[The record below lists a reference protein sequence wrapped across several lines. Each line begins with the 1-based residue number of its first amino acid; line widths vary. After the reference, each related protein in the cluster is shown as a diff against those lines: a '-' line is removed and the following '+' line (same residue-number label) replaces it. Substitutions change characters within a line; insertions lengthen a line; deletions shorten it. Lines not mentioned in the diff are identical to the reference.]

1 MNKTTII
8 AAAAIAG
15 SAIAGCGTTATS
27 SSSSPRAPSA
37 PTTAPASQPAPG
49 GIPVTQTVREG
60 QPFTVSFDYAAGYG
74 SASWKLTLD
83 SMTCGNGTIFDPRIM
98 AQFYSAEGMPT
109 VVPQADPGQKF
120 CLVKFSITNE
130 GDSNRSWSGPETLNV
145 GLDAYQDTGGARR
158 SGYGIGTASDAEGAY
173 NNYALLPGQSASGG
187 LQPGQSGV
195 DWSVFEVP
203 SGATVTSVSVAATAY
218 SGGAQVVVITKTVT
232 VPAPAKTVTMPAES
246 SQPQPSASS
255 APQPSTSFQGDPT
268 AGSGTGPACT
278 TIAGYFPG
286 GLPGHED
293 ATGFCV
299 PDKLGR
305 ARATSF

>member
-1 MNKTTII
+1 MNRTIVAAPII
-8 AAAAIAG
+8 AALAL
-15 SAIAGCGTTATS
+15 AGCGTTATS
-27 SSSSPRAPSA
+27 SSSPATSTAQA
-37 PTTAPASQPAPG
+37 APASQAGPG
-49 GIPVTQTVREG
+49 GYPVAQTARQG
-60 QPFTVSFDYAAGYG
+60 QPFTVTYDYAAGYG
-74 SASWKLTLD
+74 SASWKVTLV
-83 SMTCGNGTIFDPRIM
+83 SITCGSGTIFDPKVL
-98 AQFYSAEGMPT
+98 AADAASTGQPPPPTPQPDAGM
-109 VVPQADPGQKF
+109 KF
-120 CLVKFSITNE
+120 CLVKFADTNE
-130 GDSNRSWSGPETLNV
+130 STSQQNWQANGESTVNV
-145 GLDAYQDTGGARR
+145 GMDAYR
-158 SGYGIGTASDAEGAY
+158 SVQVNGPGYDAQEAYMQEAQPASQTSDFGI
-173 NNYALLPGQSASGG
+173 NPRVSAVS
-187 LQPGQSGV
+187 
-195 DWSVFEVP
+195 WAVFEVP
-203 SGATVTSVSVAATAY
+203 AGAKVTSVSVEATAY
-218 SGGAQVVVITKTVT
+218 SSGAQVVVITKTVT